1 MQNFLNQL
9 ITIYTDFDYSLF
21 FYLIAFLSVLV
32 VSVSKSGFGGSLGGL
47 GVPIMLFILPAKFVL
62 AVFLPL
68 IILTDIW
75 VIYVWRKFPV
85 YKIVLIMC
93 AGGIIGQIVGWLV
106 FDYFNDTTIVIIIA
120 TLAIIT
126 SFRYFKNLYLQNK
139 RKSKSIKIKLD
150 IKKGVGWCSLSGFS
164 SFVALTGGIPAQIF
178 LLPLKLDREKFV
190 ATMSFYFCFINFMK
204 LPLFF
209 NLNILSIKTVAFSIL
224 MLPII
229 PIGIFFGKWLN
240 KKLTDKLFY
249 HFTHAAL
256 FVCGI
261 NLIIKELY

>member
-9 ITIYTDFDYSLF
+9 LITYSNFDYSLY
-21 FYLIAFLSVLV
+21 FYLIAFFSVLV

-75 VIYVWRKFPV
+75 VVYVWRKFPV
-85 YKIVLIMC
+85 YKIVIIMC
-93 AGGIIGQIVGWLV
+93 AGGIIGQIIGWLV
-106 FDYFNDTTIVIIIA
+106 FDYFNDSTIVIIIA
-120 TLAIIT
+120 VLAIAT
-126 SFRYFKNLYLQNK
+126 SFRYYKNLFLQNIG
-139 RKSKSIKIKLD
+139 KSKSIKLKLD

-178 LLPLKLDREKFV
+178 LLPLRLDRKKFV
-190 ATMSFYFCFINFMK
+190 ATMGFYFCFINFMK
-204 LPLFF
+204 IPFFF
-209 NLNILSIKTVAFSIL
+209 NLNIISFKTIAFSIL

>member
-9 ITIYTDFDYSLF
+9 FIAYSNFDYSLY
-21 FYLIAFLSVLV
+21 FYLIAFVSVLV

-75 VIYVWRKFPV
+75 VVYVWRKFPV
-85 YKIVLIMC
+85 YKIVVIMC
-93 AGGIIGQIVGWLV
+93 AGGIIGQIIGWLV
-106 FDYFNDTTIVIIIA
+106 FDYFNDSTIVIIIA
-120 TLAIIT
+120 VLAIGT
-126 SFRYFKNLYLQNK
+126 SFRYYKNFFLQNK
-139 RKSKSIKIKLD
+139 GRSKSIKLKLD

-178 LLPLKLDREKFV
+178 LLPLRLDRKKFV
-190 ATMSFYFCFINFMK
+190 ATMGFYFCFINFMK
-204 LPLFF
+204 IPFFF
-209 NLNILSIKTVAFSIL
+209 NLNILSINTIAFSIL